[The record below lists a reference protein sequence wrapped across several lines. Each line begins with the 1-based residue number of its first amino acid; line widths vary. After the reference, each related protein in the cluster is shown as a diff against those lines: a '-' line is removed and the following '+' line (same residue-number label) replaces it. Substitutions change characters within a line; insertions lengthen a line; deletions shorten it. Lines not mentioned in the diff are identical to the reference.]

1 MDYLGF
7 KKKLARIQDLIGT
20 LEKALEHL
28 KNNWLDQENFKKQRS
43 NLVGQKQEKWERP
56 V

>member
-1 MDYLGF
+1 
-7 KKKLARIQDLIGT
+7 

-28 KNNWLDQENFKKQRS
+28 KINCLDWENFKKQRS
-43 NLVGQKQEKWERP
+43 KFSWDKKREKWERP